1 MMKNYRK
8 LANELYAS
16 KFNQRD
22 KKQMFVSEMTFD
34 ENGNGYYLLK
44 SYDTIVAIV
53 DLAEEKFVDL
63 GKWSMT
69 TTKHANLFYKEFENN
84 FERVMIG

>member
-8 LANELYAS
+8 LANELRAN

-22 KKQMFVSEMTFD
+22 KKQMFVSGITFD
-34 ENGNGYYLLK
+34 ENGNSYYLLK
-44 SYDTIVAIV
+44 SYNTIVAIV
-53 DLAEEKFVDL
+53 DLAEKKFIDL

-69 TTKHANLFYKEFENN
+69 TTKHANLFYKEFKDN